1 MLACLPMVLAGCE
14 HALWGNTVALGMSVF
29 LFVGTLQLG
38 KRSTGSASRTDTK
51 SGG

>member
-1 MLACLPMVLAGCE
+1 MLAVLPVLLTGCE

-38 KRSTGSASRTDTK
+38 RRTNSTAARTDTNNV
-51 SGG
+51 